1 MLYHV
6 MAVFGSGVSF
16 ASSRAAC
23 FIKVRACFLGKKCNA
38 RTTLRS
44 MSYNFGED
52 GMGVGGGEF
61 LR

>member
-1 MLYHV
+1 

-16 ASSRAAC
+16 ASSRASS
-23 FIKVRACFLGKKCNA
+23 FIKLRACFLGKKCSA
-38 RTTLRS
+38 RRTLRS

-61 LR
+61 PR

>member
-1 MLYHV
+1 

-44 MSYNFGED
+44 MSYNFRED